1 MAWFSKS
8 GAEMARRGMI
18 SEFRLIINS
27 GDEIAVW
34 ICEES
39 FYYAK

>member
-27 GDEIAVW
+27 GAEIAVW
-34 ICEES
+34 L
-39 FYYAK
+39 FKDML